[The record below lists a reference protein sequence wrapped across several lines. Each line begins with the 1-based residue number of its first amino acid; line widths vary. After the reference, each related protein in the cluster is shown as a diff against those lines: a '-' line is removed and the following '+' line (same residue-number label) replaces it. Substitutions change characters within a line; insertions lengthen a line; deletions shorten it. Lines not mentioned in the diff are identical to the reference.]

1 MMDRLMQRIYDTKN
15 AHLFS
20 VASALAAIQE
30 SRAEKALSSDGRV
43 LRELL
48 ESAEDLKAHGLVSPE
63 DMAHMAAL
71 CTAWPAPAAR
81 LDSVRPNP
89 AQHVPDPAG
98 RSGPEPTP
106 GSAPADAPSGGA

>member
-1 MMDRLMQRIYDTKN
+1 MPKRTSNNTARRGRTPMMDRLMQRIYDTKN

-71 CTAWPAPAAR
+71 CELPPE
-81 LDSVRPNP
+81 NP
-89 AQHVPDPAG
+89 KP
-98 RSGPEPTP
+98 
-106 GSAPADAPSGGA
+106 